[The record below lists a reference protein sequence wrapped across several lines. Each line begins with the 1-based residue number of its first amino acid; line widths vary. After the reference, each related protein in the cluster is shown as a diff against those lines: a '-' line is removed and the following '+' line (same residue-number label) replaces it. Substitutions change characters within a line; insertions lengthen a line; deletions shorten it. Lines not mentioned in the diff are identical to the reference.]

1 MAKYKLRN
9 LSAGNGEDIIDT
21 ESTPKKYIP
30 KDPEN
35 SDYAQYLE
43 WVAAG
48 NTPEAAD

>member
-9 LSAGNGEDIIDT
+9 NPPDGHQDIIDT

-30 KDPEN
+30 KDPAN

-43 WVAAG
+43 WAKS
-48 NTPEAAD
+48 NTPDAAD